1 MLILKGL
8 YQFRWVFFGALMI
21 SGMMF
26 APWSLKSWQAEF
38 AWWIGLLGVGLIWVL
53 IESRRVTGSGPWVVE
68 RPSWVRWTE
77 SALLTSLFALLYFG
91 PDWIWSPML
100 RWINDLFACAGAE
113 AGKWHFYSWIYTC
126 AVLIFGIRSLTK
138 YRRSVTQTKRMVCL
152 ISVQLLFAFFLPILI
167 PAWLDKTISFNLD
180 IKYFWPLNSTFFEP
194 NNLDAML
201 ASGALGR
208 LALIW
213 GVVMFLVITPWAT
226 YRWGKGWYCAYVCGC
241 GALAETVGDVV
252 RHYNQ
257 PNQNAWKWERVVIY
271 LVLGWVALST
281 IVVLGGYMFETQT
294 LFGIS
299 IYAVFARPY
308 AFWVSSLFSGVLG
321 VGFYPI
327 LGNRFWCRYGCP
339 LAAYMGWI
347 QKWKS
352 RFRIETDA
360 ASCISCGACTA
371 ACEMGINVHDYAEQ
385 GERIQRAACVGCGMC
400 EMACPRSA
408 IFLTDSPWENH
419 GLAPSSNPIHFADG
433 KFEISS
439 GSDVN

>member
-1 MLILKGL
+1 M
-8 YQFRWVFFGALMI
+8 
-21 SGMMF
+21 
-26 APWSLKSWQAEF
+26 
-38 AWWIGLLGVGLIWVL
+38 
-53 IESRRVTGSGPWVVE
+53 
-68 RPSWVRWTE
+68 
-77 SALLTSLFALLYFG
+77 
-91 PDWIWSPML
+91 
-100 RWINDLFACAGAE
+100 
-113 AGKWHFYSWIYTC
+113 
-126 AVLIFGIRSLTK
+126 
-138 YRRSVTQTKRMVCL
+138 
-152 ISVQLLFAFFLPILI
+152 
-167 PAWLDKTISFNLD
+167 D